1 MHSSR
6 DKVASPRARQF
17 VSATAGTTIGNAL
30 GAVLPFVVT
39 FWFKAGASTDAYFYA
54 LGTILFLN
62 AFVSLAVESSATP
75 YVVGLKR
82 KGSAAVRRFVL
93 RAIVQGVLAVAFL
106 TVIVSIAVV
115 NFVLPHTSFTA
126 DQRASISS
134 MLVIL
139 GALPIFVTANAVLA
153 GGHYG
158 YQRFFLPTTSLGLRS
173 LAGLLFGLTLRG
185 NVGLDSIAYG
195 LVAGEAARLI
205 LLAASF
211 RRLLRSEDEHE
222 AEIVE
227 ADSGFLHTRAFW
239 RTVAPQVVAV
249 GFGGVGLVADKTVAA
264 TLEVGGVTIVELT
277 QRMVYMPVLLL
288 ASGIGLVLGSAWSE
302 LASRHGGRAELRR
315 DFLRTQVRIFL
326 LTAPITAV
334 SIGIVWA
341 GRSLFRTMLGLDDP
355 RLVATAFS
363 MIAIGIPFALAS
375 QVAVRLLIASRRTGL
390 FPVLAG
396 VALLVDVGLDI
407 GLARVFGVAGI
418 ALASACVNLFNAVA
432 YNIVALRL
440 LSNGKPPTRLVVGK
454 AGA

>member
-1 MHSSR
+1 
-6 DKVASPRARQF
+6 
-17 VSATAGTTIGNAL
+17 
-30 GAVLPFVVT
+30 
-39 FWFKAGASTDAYFYA
+39 
-54 LGTILFLN
+54 
-62 AFVSLAVESSATP
+62 
-75 YVVGLKR
+75 
-82 KGSAAVRRFVL
+82 
-93 RAIVQGVLAVAFL
+93 
-106 TVIVSIAVV
+106 
-115 NFVLPHTSFTA
+115 
-126 DQRASISS
+126 

-288 ASGIGLVLGSAWSE
+288 ASGIGLVLG
-302 LASRHGGRAELRR
+302 RAELRR